1 MDKRIQ
7 IEEIEYKIK
16 AAEEKKKNAVILMIV
31 SVFFLWPLMIVG
43 AVMHDG
49 ACKEINR
56 LNEEKNKILFEE
68 YFIEEI
74 QN

>member
-31 SVFFLWPLMIVG
+31 SGSMLIILGITG
-43 AVMHDG
+43 
-49 ACKEINR
+49 KRNR
-56 LNEEKNKILFEE
+56 V
-68 YFIEEI
+68 
-74 QN
+74 